1 MNGLD
6 RNGNFLYAKSQW
18 MRKGRKKMKRI
29 AIALAL
35 ATALLGACSSSGQ
48 PQANGERE
56 ATVESVVDGDT
67 VELATGEKV
76 RLIGVDT
83 PETVK
88 PNTPVQP
95 YGKEASDYSKKLL
108 TGQQVKLRFD
118 VEPYDKYKRLLAYMY
133 LMDGT
138 FVNEKLVR
146 EGYARIMTIPPNV
159 AHADLFLEAE
169 RQAREQNRG
178 LWGLSVQDGAKQ
190 AAPAK
195 QSPKAEKDSGQS
207 PPEGKAIK
215 GNINAKGEKIYH
227 VPGSASYGQTKAEI
241 WFATEEEA
249 KAAGFRAPKQ

>member
-1 MNGLD
+1 
-6 RNGNFLYAKSQW
+6 
-18 MRKGRKKMKRI
+18 MKRI
-29 AIALAL
+29 TIALAL
-35 ATALLGACSSSGQ
+35 VASLLGACSSSGQ
-48 PQANGERE
+48 PQPNGEME
-56 ATVESVVDGDT
+56 ATVERVVDGDT
-67 VELATGEKV
+67 VELSTGEKV

-108 TGQQVKLRFD
+108 TGQRVKLKFD

-133 LMDGT
+133 LPDGT

-159 AHADLFLEAE
+159 AHADLFLAAE
-169 RQAREQNRG
+169 REAREQNRG
-178 LWGLSVQDGAKQ
+178 LWGKSAGQPAQ
-190 AAPAK
+190 AQTPSAMQPAPKAPASS
-195 QSPKAEKDSGQS
+195 QT
-207 PPEGKAIK
+207 PPEGKRIK

-227 VPGSASYGQTKAEI
+227 VPGSASYEQTKAEM

-249 KAAGFRAPKQ
+249 KAAGFRAPKR